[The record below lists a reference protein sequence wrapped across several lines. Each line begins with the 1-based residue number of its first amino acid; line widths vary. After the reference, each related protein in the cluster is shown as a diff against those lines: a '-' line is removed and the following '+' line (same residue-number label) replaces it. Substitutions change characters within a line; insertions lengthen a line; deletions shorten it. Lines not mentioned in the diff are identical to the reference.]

1 MQKTQL
7 IIIFI
12 ILLSFAIGIYLYP
25 QMPEMMASHWN
36 ARGMVDGYMSKC
48 SSLFFMPLISL
59 FMFLL
64 FILIPKIDPLKENIK
79 KFRKYFD
86 GFILI
91 IILFFFY
98 LYLLTIY
105 WNLGYKFNMVVF
117 LIPAFSVLF
126 YYCGILI
133 QNARRN
139 WFIGIRTPW
148 TLSSDSVW
156 EKTHKLGG
164 KLFKIAGLIA
174 LLGLFFQQCALFLVI
189 VPAISNAI
197 YLVLYSYFEYQKELT
212 KKI

>member
-1 MQKTQL
+1 MRKTQL
-7 IIIFI
+7 TIIFI
-12 ILLSFAIGIYLYP
+12 ILLSFVIGFYFYP
-25 QMPEMMASHWN
+25 RMPEMMASHWN
-36 ARGMVDGYMSKC
+36 AQGVVDGYMSKC
-48 SSLFFMPLISL
+48 SNLFFMPLISL
-59 FMFLL
+59 FLFLL

-98 LYLLTIY
+98 IYLLTIY

-117 LIPAFSVLF
+117 LMPAFSVLF

-133 QNARRN
+133 ENAQRN

-174 LLGLFFQQCALFLVI
+174 ILGLFFQEWAFFLVI

-212 KKI
+212 KKN